1 MKKTLLT
8 VLAVVAGI
16 GGLALN
22 ANAATVQATTKLG
35 DLSFA
40 LTDTYQRYV
49 YLNGAQNQFTI
60 YDFAGG
66 AANPGLLNCNAA
78 LKYSTLTEKID
89 NKRVIAAIG
98 KALGA
103 SFTATAKIAL
113 WAYDNGVPAPP
124 YPPVLPDPMGVAWN
138 GPRDYD
144 VGFLVENDL
153 AGNGNWL
160 WPNLNQIDWVD
171 YDWPVATGDLV
182 PATRWPYAT
191 VYISDPKNPNAA
203 LQCIEVSPFF
213 SFEEA
218 YCYFCWDTVDR
229 VTSGNLTVT
238 TEPCIGGL
246 CSTTGKGTT
255 QFYLTIKFNNDATD
269 NPWITRGDNY
279 GLGVPVAGSY
289 AEQLWLQGAWSL
301 VKGFP
306 ALPALSVLKF
316 TVAGVVN
323 YPWAAKT
330 VNGIK
335 STFGTM
341 TITKATGYASTP
353 WCGVLDGTV
362 KIVETTDATVLAPCV
377 AFHP

>member
-1 MKKTLLT
+1 MKRSILT
-8 VLAVVAGI
+8 VMAVVAGI

-22 ANAATVQATTKLG
+22 ANAAAVQATTKVG

-60 YDFAGG
+60 YNAAGD
-66 AANPGLLNCNAA
+66 AAEPGLLNCDAA

-98 KALGA
+98 KVLRA
-103 SFTATAKIAL
+103 SFTATAKLAL
-113 WAYDNGVPAPP
+113 WNYDNGVPAPP
-124 YPPVLPDPMGVAWN
+124 YPPVLPSPMAVAWN
-138 GPRDYD
+138 GPRCAF
-144 VGFLVENDL
+144 GNLVENEVGD
-153 AGNGNWL
+153 WF

-171 YDWPVATGDLV
+171 YDWPVKTGDLL
-182 PATRWPYAT
+182 PATRWPNAT
-191 VYISDPKNPNAA
+191 VYISDPKNPNPA

-255 QFYLTIKFNNDATD
+255 KFYLTIKFNNDPTD
-269 NPWITRGDNY
+269 NIWITLNDNF
-279 GLGVPVAGSY
+279 GTAVPIPDAGSY
-289 AEQLWLQGAWSL
+289 ADQLWNQGAYSL
-301 VKGFP
+301 VNGF
-306 ALPALSVLKF
+306 ADLPALSVLKF

-341 TITKATGYASTP
+341 TMAKANGYASTP

-362 KIVETTDATVLAPCV
+362 KIVDTTDATVLVPCV
-377 AFHP
+377 AIHP